1 MSAERLWRVHLFQ
14 DGTLWHRG
22 EPRVELFAFGVA
34 IDATLR
40 QESAKEADI
49 LAAKDVNTLEY
60 REMKEN
66 DPLSDRSENNPLRSQ
81 GFWTSPWSVKIKIM
95 RQLVDWNR
103 ASWSAACDG
112 GVQAHDPLIS

>member
-1 MSAERLWRVHLFQ
+1 
-14 DGTLWHRG
+14 
-22 EPRVELFAFGVA
+22 
-34 IDATLR
+34 
-40 QESAKEADI
+40 

-103 ASWSAACDG
+103 AS
-112 GVQAHDPLIS
+112 